1 MTILAAGSP
10 PSLLSR
16 DRILLGV
23 PLLVGALIAAGIGWF
38 LLRPAQERFVVLETR
53 VEELSALQ
61 RQLPLLD
68 RQLVEANA
76 KFAKAQHQQA
86 LLLDVIAGKDRIQTF
101 LAMLDQVSRQTGV
114 YIERYEPLAV
124 KKADA
129 AQPPARRNNKTKAP
143 PPPTD
148 PLLALGYRQSSV
160 VLRVEGQY
168 QSLQRFLQ
176 QMEALELLVESSDLN
191 LQASGNTSE
200 TDDGSPSVA
209 STALSI
215 RLSFYD
221 RAESPQSATPAA
233 SGKVMS

>member
-1 MTILAAGSP
+1 MTNLAAGSP

-68 RQLVEANA
+68 RQLVKANA
-76 KFAKAQHQQA
+76 KFAKAQQQQA

-114 YIERYEPLAV
+114 NIERYEPLALN
-124 KKADA
+124 KADA

-160 VLRVEGQY
+160 VLRVEG
-168 QSLQRFLQ
+168 
-176 QMEALELLVESSDLN
+176 
-191 LQASGNTSE
+191 
-200 TDDGSPSVA
+200 PK
-209 STALSI
+209 
-215 RLSFYD
+215 
-221 RAESPQSATPAA
+221 P
-233 SGKVMS
+233 

>member
-1 MTILAAGSP
+1 MTNLSAGSR

-16 DRILLGV
+16 ELILLGV
-23 PLLVGALIAAGIGWF
+23 PLLVGALIAAGVGWF

-53 VEELSALQ
+53 VEEVSALR

>member
-1 MTILAAGSP
+1 LTNLAAGSP

-76 KFAKAQHQQA
+76 KFAKAQQQQA

-114 YIERYEPLAV
+114 NIERYEPLAV

-176 QMEALELLVESSDLN
+176 QMEALKFLVESSDLN

>member
-1 MTILAAGSP
+1 MTNLAAGSS

-38 LLRPAQERFVVLETR
+38 LLRPAQERVVLLETR

-61 RQLPLLD
+61 RRLPLLD

-76 KFAKAQHQQA
+76 KFAKAQQQQA

-148 PLLALGYRQSSV
+148 PLLALGYRQSSI
-160 VLRVEGQY
+160 VLRVEGPY
-168 QSLQRFLQ
+168 EALQRFLQ
-176 QMEALELLVESSDLN
+176 QMEALELLVESSELN

-221 RAESPQSATPAA
+221 RAESPQSATSAAPA
-233 SGKVMS
+233 KVMS

>member
-1 MTILAAGSP
+1 MTNLAAGSP

-76 KFAKAQHQQA
+76 KFAKAQQQQA

-114 YIERYEPLAV
+114 NIERYEPLAV

-176 QMEALELLVESSDLN
+176 QMEALKILAESSDLN

>member
-1 MTILAAGSP
+1 MTNLAAGSP

-38 LLRPAQERFVVLETR
+38 LLRPAQERVVLLETR

-148 PLLALGYRQSSV
+148 PLLALGYRQSSI
-160 VLRVEGQY
+160 VLRVEGPY
-168 QSLQRFLQ
+168 EALQRFLQ

-191 LQASGNTSE
+191 LQASGTTTE
-200 TDDGSPSVA
+200 TEDGSPSV
-209 STALSI
+209 SRTALSI

-233 SGKVMS
+233 SAEVMS

>member
-1 MTILAAGSP
+1 MTNLAAGSP

-23 PLLVGALIAAGIGWF
+23 PLLVAALIAAGIGWF
-38 LLRPAQERFVVLETR
+38 LLRPAQERVVVLETR
-53 VEELSALQ
+53 VEELLALQ

-68 RQLVEANA
+68 RQLVDANA
-76 KFAKAQHQQA
+76 KFAKAQQQQA

-114 YIERYEPLAV
+114 NIERYEPLAV

-176 QMEALELLVESSDLN
+176 QMEALKILVESGDLN

-200 TDDGSPSVA
+200 TDDGGP
-209 STALSI
+209 
-215 RLSFYD
+215 
-221 RAESPQSATPAA
+221 
-233 SGKVMS
+233 

>member
-1 MTILAAGSP
+1 VTNLAAGSP

-76 KFAKAQHQQA
+76 KFAKAQQQQA

-114 YIERYEPLAV
+114 NIERYEPLAV

-129 AQPPARRNNKTKAP
+129 AQPLARRNNKTKAP

-191 LQASGNTSE
+191 LQASGTTTE
-200 TDDGSPSVA
+200 TEDGSPSV
-209 STALSI
+209 SRTALSI

-233 SGKVMS
+233 SAEVMS

>member
-1 MTILAAGSP
+1 MTNLSAGSR

-16 DRILLGV
+16 ERILLGV
-23 PLLVGALIAAGIGWF
+23 PLLFGALIAAGIGWF
-38 LLRPAQERFVVLETR
+38 LMRPAQERVVVLETR
-53 VEELSALQ
+53 VEELLALQ

-68 RQLVEANA
+68 RQLVKANA
-76 KFAKAQHQQA
+76 KFAKAQQQQA

-114 YIERYEPLAV
+114 NIERYEPLAV

-160 VLRVEGQY
+160 VLRVEGPY
-168 QSLQRFLQ
+168 QALQRFLQ

-191 LQASGNTSE
+191 LQASGTTTE
-200 TDDGSPSVA
+200 TEDGSPSV
-209 STALSI
+209 SRTALSI

-233 SGKVMS
+233 SAEVMS

>member
-1 MTILAAGSP
+1 MTNLAAGSP

-38 LLRPAQERFVVLETR
+38 LLRPAQERVVLLETR

-68 RQLVEANA
+68 RQLVKANA
-76 KFAKAQHQQA
+76 KFAKAQQQQA

-114 YIERYEPLAV
+114 NIERYEPLAL

-160 VLRVEGQY
+160 VLRVEGPY
-168 QSLQRFLQ
+168 QALQRFLQ

-191 LQASGNTSE
+191 LQASGTTTE
-200 TDDGSPSVA
+200 TEDGSPSV
-209 STALSI
+209 SRTALSI

-233 SGKVMS
+233 SAEVMS

>member
-1 MTILAAGSP
+1 VTNLAAGSP

-68 RQLVEANA
+68 RQLVDANA
-76 KFAKAQHQQA
+76 KFAKAQQQQA

-114 YIERYEPLAV
+114 NIERYEPLAV

>member
-1 MTILAAGSP
+1 MTNLSAGSR

-16 DRILLGV
+16 ERILLGV
-23 PLLVGALIAAGIGWF
+23 PLLFGALIAAGIGWF
-38 LLRPAQERFVVLETR
+38 LMRPAQERVVVLETR
-53 VEELSALQ
+53 VEELLALQ

-68 RQLVEANA
+68 RQLVKANA
-76 KFAKAQHQQA
+76 KFAKAQQQQA

-114 YIERYEPLAV
+114 NIERYEPLAV

-176 QMEALELLVESSDLN
+176 QMEALKILVESSDLN

>member
-38 LLRPAQERFVVLETR
+38 LLRPAQERVVLLETR

-76 KFAKAQHQQA
+76 KFAKAQQQQA

>member
-1 MTILAAGSP
+1 MTNLSAGSR

-16 DRILLGV
+16 ERILLGV
-23 PLLVGALIAAGIGWF
+23 PLLFGALIAAGIGWF
-38 LLRPAQERFVVLETR
+38 LMRPAQERVVVLETR
-53 VEELSALQ
+53 VEELLALQ

-68 RQLVEANA
+68 RQLVKANA
-76 KFAKAQHQQA
+76 KFAKAQQQQA

-114 YIERYEPLAV
+114 DIQRYEPLAV
-124 KKADA
+124 KQAVT
-129 AQPPARRNNKTKAP
+129 AQSPAQRNNKTKAP

-160 VLRVEGQY
+160 VLRVEGPY
-168 QSLQRFLQ
+168 QALQRFLQ

-191 LQASGNTSE
+191 LQASGTTTE
-200 TDDGSPSVA
+200 TEDGSPSV
-209 STALSI
+209 SRTALSI

-233 SGKVMS
+233 SAEVMS

>member
-1 MTILAAGSP
+1 VTNLAAGSP

-76 KFAKAQHQQA
+76 KFAKAQQQQA

-114 YIERYEPLAV
+114 NIERYEPLAV

>member
-1 MTILAAGSP
+1 LTNLAAGSS

-38 LLRPAQERFVVLETR
+38 LLRPAQERVVLLETR

-76 KFAKAQHQQA
+76 KFAKAQQQQA

-176 QMEALELLVESSDLN
+176 QMEALKILVESSDLN

>member
-1 MTILAAGSP
+1 MTNLAAGSP

-68 RQLVEANA
+68 RQLFEANA
-76 KFAKAQHQQA
+76 KFAKAQQQQA

-114 YIERYEPLAV
+114 NIERYEPLAV

>member
-1 MTILAAGSP
+1 MTNLAAGSP

-76 KFAKAQHQQA
+76 KFAKAQQQQA

-114 YIERYEPLAV
+114 NIERYEPLAV

-176 QMEALELLVESSDLN
+176 QMEALKILVESSDLN

-209 STALSI
+209 STELSI

>member
-1 MTILAAGSP
+1 M
-10 PSLLSR
+10 
-16 DRILLGV
+16 
-23 PLLVGALIAAGIGWF
+23 
-38 LLRPAQERFVVLETR
+38 LETR

-68 RQLVEANA
+68 RQLVKANA
-76 KFAKAQHQQA
+76 KFAKAQQQQA

-114 YIERYEPLAV
+114 DIQRYEPLAV
-124 KKADA
+124 KEAVA
-129 AQPPARRNNKTKAP
+129 AQPPPRRNNKTKAP

-160 VLRVEGQY
+160 ALRVEGPY

-176 QMEALELLVESSDLN
+176 EMEALELLVESSDLN
-191 LQASGNTSE
+191 LQASGTTTE
-200 TDDGSPSVA
+200 TEDGRPAVVR
-209 STALSI
+209 TALSI

-221 RAESPQSATPAA
+221 RAQPHESEALSSAA
-233 SGKVMS
+233 KVMS

>member
-1 MTILAAGSP
+1 MTNLAAGSP

-68 RQLVEANA
+68 RQLVKANA
-76 KFAKAQHQQA
+76 KFAKAQQQQA

-114 YIERYEPLAV
+114 NIERYEPLAL

-160 VLRVEGQY
+160 VLRVEGPY
-168 QSLQRFLQ
+168 QALQRFLQ

-191 LQASGNTSE
+191 LQASGTTTE
-200 TDDGSPSVA
+200 TEDGSPSV
-209 STALSI
+209 SRTALSI

-233 SGKVMS
+233 SAEVMS

>member
-1 MTILAAGSP
+1 MTNLAAGSP

>member
-1 MTILAAGSP
+1 MTNLAAGSP

-76 KFAKAQHQQA
+76 KFAKAQQQQA

-114 YIERYEPLAV
+114 NIERYEPLAV

-176 QMEALELLVESSDLN
+176 QMEALKLLVESSDLN

>member
-1 MTILAAGSP
+1 VTNLAAGSP

-76 KFAKAQHQQA
+76 KFAKAQQQQA

-114 YIERYEPLAV
+114 NIERYEPLAL

>member
-1 MTILAAGSP
+1 LTNLAAGSS

-114 YIERYEPLAV
+114 NIERYEPLAV

>member
-1 MTILAAGSP
+1 MTNLAAGSP

-23 PLLVGALIAAGIGWF
+23 PLLVAALIAAGIGWF

-68 RQLVEANA
+68 RQLVDANA
-76 KFAKAQHQQA
+76 KFAKAQQQQA

-114 YIERYEPLAV
+114 NIERYEPLAV

-176 QMEALELLVESSDLN
+176 QMEALKILVESGDLN

-200 TDDGSPSVA
+200 TDDGGP
-209 STALSI
+209 
-215 RLSFYD
+215 
-221 RAESPQSATPAA
+221 
-233 SGKVMS
+233 

>member
-1 MTILAAGSP
+1 MTNLAAGSP

-76 KFAKAQHQQA
+76 KFAKAQQQQA

-114 YIERYEPLAV
+114 NIERYEPLAL

>member
-1 MTILAAGSP
+1 MTNLAAGSP

-76 KFAKAQHQQA
+76 KFAKAQQQQA

-114 YIERYEPLAV
+114 NIERYEPLAV
-124 KKADA
+124 KKAEA
-129 AQPPARRNNKTKAP
+129 AQRPATYAA
-143 PPPTD
+143 D
-148 PLLALGYRQSSV
+148 
-160 VLRVEGQY
+160 
-168 QSLQRFLQ
+168 QR
-176 QMEALELLVESSDLN
+176 
-191 LQASGNTSE
+191 
-200 TDDGSPSVA
+200 
-209 STALSI
+209 I
-215 RLSFYD
+215 RIAHQTHEK
-221 RAESPQSATPAA
+221 R
-233 SGKVMS
+233 K

>member
-1 MTILAAGSP
+1 MTNLAAGSP

-76 KFAKAQHQQA
+76 KFAKAQQQQA

-114 YIERYEPLAV
+114 NIERYEPLAV

-176 QMEALELLVESSDLN
+176 QMEALKILVESSDLN

>member
-1 MTILAAGSP
+1 MTNLAAGSP

-76 KFAKAQHQQA
+76 KFAKAQQQQA

-114 YIERYEPLAV
+114 NIERYEPLAV

-176 QMEALELLVESSDLN
+176 QMEALKILAESSDLN

-221 RAESPQSATPAA
+221 RAEPPQSATPAA

>member
-1 MTILAAGSP
+1 VTNLAAGSP

-68 RQLVEANA
+68 RQLVDANA
-76 KFAKAQHQQA
+76 KFAKAQQQQA

-114 YIERYEPLAV
+114 NIERYEPLAL

>member
-1 MTILAAGSP
+1 LTNLAAGSS

-38 LLRPAQERFVVLETR
+38 LLRPAQERVVLLETR

-76 KFAKAQHQQA
+76 KFAKAQQQQA

-114 YIERYEPLAV
+114 NIERYEPLAV

-148 PLLALGYRQSSV
+148 PLLALGYRQSSI
-160 VLRVEGQY
+160 VLRVEGPY
-168 QSLQRFLQ
+168 QALQRFLQ
-176 QMEALELLVESSDLN
+176 QMEALELLVESSELN

-233 SGKVMS
+233 PAKVMS